1 MGWPEL
7 YSPVRQEDLDRMVPS
22 WSSLTLFIV
31 QPGDAAP
38 PRADLIGWD
47 KETKHHRMFVPVRD
61 SGCWPL
67 LLSLPPGQ
75 TKAKSKSPSA
85 DCPAWGCIL
94 SYWLN
99 KTLNHRWQHHRDS
112 DYADVAT
119 SASTDMITEQ
129 ITDSSVSLLVP
140 VLLLISSLS
149 CSCNK
154 VCDDVVLLIIQ
165 ESNFKLV
172 ALIFFNCVL

>member
-1 MGWPEL
+1 MQP
-7 YSPVRQEDLDRMVPS
+7 RQERIWLAE
-22 WSSLTLFIV
+22 IKKENI
-31 QPGDAAP
+31 
-38 PRADLIGWD
+38 IGCLCQLG
-47 KETKHHRMFVPVRD
+47 D

-85 DCPAWGCIL
+85 DCPAWECIL

-129 ITDSSVSLLVP
+129 IADSSVSLLVP
-140 VLLLISSLS
+140 VLPLISSHS
-149 CSCNK
+149 RSCNK
-154 VCDDVVLLIIQ
+154 DCDVVLLITQ
-165 ESNFKLV
+165 ESNWKWV
-172 ALIFFNCVL
+172 ALSFVNCVL